1 MVAEHIQPKNT
12 CMNFLFSFFL
22 SKEWGDFLLILF
34 CRSSIFLLAMGV
46 RWWWWRTFVQFF
58 FHFYRITRGAK
69 TPHRA
74 DILFLFLFFRPAFL
88 FLLFPPPRLKNNN
101 KQIKSNPEFF
111 LLPVRRRAREQKK
124 KKTALRA
131 QWHTTSHSHT
141 MFPSRFS
148 NCVCACVFKCF
159 HDFSLCGPAAP
170 VCASRSNPN

>member
-1 MVAEHIQPKNT
+1 MCGEGIFSFNLFCSVVAEHIQPKNT

-69 TPHRA
+69 TRHRA

-124 KKTALRA
+124 NSTARTMTHNL
-131 QWHTTSHSHT
+131 TLSHNVSFT
-141 MFPSRFS
+141 FFKL
-148 NCVCACVFKCF
+148 CVRVCF
-159 HDFSLCGPAAP
+159 
-170 VCASRSNPN
+170 